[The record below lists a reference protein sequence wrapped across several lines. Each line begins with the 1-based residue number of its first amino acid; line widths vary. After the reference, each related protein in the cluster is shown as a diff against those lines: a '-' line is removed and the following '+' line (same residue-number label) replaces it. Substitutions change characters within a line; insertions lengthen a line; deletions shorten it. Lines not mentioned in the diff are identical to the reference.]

1 MVALT
6 YDVRTV
12 RIPIPRLSSARPVRG
27 SPAGLV
33 VPAEPW
39 QHAERRAHEQRREAH
54 LDAAV
59 ALRR

>member
-1 MVALT
+1 VA
-6 YDVRTV
+6 
-12 RIPIPRLSSARPVRG
+12 
-27 SPAGLV
+27 

-39 QHAERRAHEQRREAH
+39 QHTELRTHELRREAH